1 MEMNFNLCIGNLAK
15 FALLGT
21 VLSWDAARRD
31 SAFLRTAVGRRTP
44 GSGMFQGS
52 CGTPHAGIRHVLGQ
66 FGDAARR
73 GSRGY
78 DSTDWPLP
86 RVWFLHCL
94 PVGVILGVPPH

>member
-66 FGDAARR
+66 FGDAGGR
-73 GSRGY
+73 GGTILQTGL
-78 DSTDWPLP
+78 STLNAHSTALLED
-86 RVWFLHCL
+86 
-94 PVGVILGVPPH
+94 